1 MRMREL
7 PWRHPLACADWLAE
21 RGEAEWALFY
31 SSMETSYSGG
41 KSLLA
46 WGVEKRV
53 DGGDWDALSEHLS
66 QYDNEYEHAW
76 FGYLGYGLKNRLE
89 KLPEDVADAAIS
101 IGSALPDMQW
111 RRYAHVLVFDH
122 AAKRLFAYSDAP
134 EAMDSLP
141 RAEDAPALAQK
152 TQGHRVVMS
161 SPMTDGEYLVNVG
174 RILEHIA
181 EGDIY
186 QANLTRKYTGHV
198 EGRRWRHFDLFCKL
212 CEVSP
217 APYSAFLQLG
227 ETAILSSSPERFL
240 SMDAKGHIE
249 ARPIKGTLR
258 RGDSKADDAALAEK
272 LAHSEKDRAENLMI
286 VDLMRHDLS
295 RIAVPGSVEVP
306 ALFEVQ
312 PFATVHHM
320 DSTIRAQKRSDIAAL
335 DVVKACFPPGSMTG
349 APKIRAM
356 EICTHLEKY
365 RRGVYSGA
373 IGWFGGD
380 GSMDLS
386 VVIRTLIMQGD
397 RFEFQVGGAIVSDSV
412 PEKELE
418 EVQVKSR
425 GILKALGVL

>member
-7 PWRHPLACADWLAE
+7 PWRHPLACAAWLAE
-21 RGEAEWALFY
+21 RGEREWAFFY
-31 SSMETSYSGG
+31 SGMETSYSGQ

-46 WGVEKRV
+46 WGVEERV
-53 DGGDWDALSEHLS
+53 DGSDWNALAENLS

-76 FGYLGYGLKNRLE
+76 FGYLGYGLKNQLE
-89 KLPEDVADAAIS
+89 TLPEDATDEAVS
-101 IGSALPDMQW
+101 IASALPDMQW
-111 RRYAHVLVFDH
+111 RRYGTVLVFDH
-122 AAKRLFAYSDAP
+122 GAKRLFAYADDDTALDGLPLGADAP
-134 EAMDSLP
+134 KLAETVKEHGIELGSPMDSE
-141 RAEDAPALAQK
+141 AYLAHAAQ
-152 TQGHRVVMS
+152 V
-161 SPMTDGEYLVNVG
+161 
-174 RILEHIA
+174 LEHIA

-186 QANLTRKYTGHV
+186 QANLTRKYTGRIT
-198 EGRRWRHFDLFCKL
+198 GRSWSDFALFCKL

-217 APYSAFLQLG
+217 APYSAYLQLG
-227 ETAILSSSPERFL
+227 DVAILSSSPERFL

-258 RGDSKADDAALAEK
+258 RGDSKADDAALAEL
-272 LAHSEKDRAENLMI
+272 LAHSEKDKAENLMI

-320 DSTIRAQKRSDIAAL
+320 DSTIRAQKRQDVTAL

-356 EICTHLEKY
+356 EICTRLEKY
-365 RRGVYSGA
+365 KRGVYSGA

-386 VVIRTLIMQGD
+386 VVIRTLVIKGD
-397 RFEFQVGGAIVSDSV
+397 RFEFQVGGAIVSDST

-418 EVQVKSR
+418 EIAVKSR
-425 GILKALGVL
+425 GILTALGVV